1 MITLFSF
8 NCNPNT
14 ENIQNKYDDFISSLQ
29 FHQLTCTCGHSACL
43 TVHAYYYRTLKILPH
58 PVRMRICRVRCSVCG
73 KTHALMPA
81 FIVPY
86 SQISLPDQAQIV
98 RHYQEDRDYSAILGR
113 CPYIDENNIKSVIRN
128 FIRHWQE
135 RLRSDTIPLTPL
147 DDLIAGC
154 FRHHK
159 YQFMQIKKTVNILF
173 AYTT

>member
-14 ENIQNKYDDFISSLQ
+14 ENIQNKYDDFISRLQ

-86 SQISLPDQAQIV
+86 SQISLSDQAQIV

-135 RLRSDTIPLTPL
+135 RLRSNTIPLTPL

-173 AYTT
+173 VYTT